1 NWPWLGDEL
10 KGKIEAALG
19 RFVDSYPDWLNDG
32 RLDLTTAQA
41 ILDSPQRPSFEHNIP
56 TIAMLAR
63 ALAARISGHPLAA
76 RIEKHAEAL
85 AEAQL
90 EMRSQG
96 HTEAVSYDG
105 YILDFVADW
114 LPGASAEVRDK
125 LLGHPELAVM
135 LDQSWLMSAP
145 GNLLNVAP
153 FNDVEAR
160 EMPFHASAHA
170 KLLALRD
177 DPRSR
182 WFLAGCPLDWLRS
195 DALAAIASLPERQSP
210 AGPEPGALEGLYTMI
225 LRSGWD
231 STDVA
236 VAISATNAGVG
247 HIQNDKGTIV
257 IGTGG
262 DWLIDDPGYQQYV
275 PGLERE
281 FTLGPTA
288 HNYPV
293 LNGVTQKANRVKRLD
308 CSERDGLL
316 HLAVDIT
323 GGFDPDS
330 LSLERIVRHV
340 WLVESENNT

>member
-1 NWPWLGDEL
+1 
-10 KGKIEAALG
+10 
-19 RFVDSYPDWLNDG
+19 
-32 RLDLTTAQA
+32 
-41 ILDSPQRPSFEHNIP
+41 
-56 TIAMLAR
+56 
-63 ALAARISGHPLAA
+63 
-76 RIEKHAEAL
+76 
-85 AEAQL
+85 
-90 EMRSQG
+90 
-96 HTEAVSYDG
+96 
-105 YILDFVADW
+105 
-114 LPGASAEVRDK
+114 
-125 LLGHPELAVM
+125 M

-145 GNLLNVAP
+145 GHLLNVAS

-330 LSLERIVRHV
+330 LSVERVVRHV
-340 WLVESENNT
+340 WLVESENNTVIVVADRIKGKGIETVDYNWHAHPQAALWLEGGACRVNLNDSDLWIDSPNVALEGRKIVRLPGTRGQVTVQARIKGADDCCIWWVFTLGDSQVERDLAEDGLALEAAGKKFSPDQ